1 MILQKAFPAV
11 PASAPWRSGRIVG
24 KDNVFI
30 IDDDIDLTIRFIN
43 EYYDPDASAELVE
56 PLSSETGL
64 EIYRITG

>member
-1 MILQKAFPAV
+1 VNPC
-11 PASAPWRSGRIVG
+11 RDIVG

-56 PLSSETGL
+56 PLSTETGL

>member
-1 MILQKAFPAV
+1 MADYGVVNPY
-11 PASAPWRSGRIVG
+11 RDIVD
-24 KDNVFI
+24 KDNVYI